1 MADSTAPGR
10 ILWYE
15 LLTTDVDAAE
25 QFYTAVVGW
34 TTAPFEGSP
43 QRYDM
48 S

>member
-25 QFYTAVVGW
+25 QIYTAVVG

>member
-1 MADSTAPGR
+1 MADSSVGR